1 MSGSRK
7 TSIAWKYFTDIG
19 NDHAVCKICNEFFSY
34 KTSVSNLKKHIIRKH
49 PSVLKNNSPSESSA
63 LIDHEYRT
71 KGQTESNKD
80 ASSVDIQDSNDEY
93 ETIEIQ
99 QEDIQDETTD
109 PMFVEFLEHTGSSPA
124 NKIENSPSPPPI
136 ASKRKRMRYSYSRA
150 KEEHRMDP
158 RHLLEIKRLE
168 LETLREKNLNEKERI
183 RAQLDRD
190 SLKVQERL
198 VTFLED
204 IKPALIEFLRK

>member
-49 PSVLKNNSPSESSA
+49 PSVLKNNSPSESS
-63 LIDHEYRT
+63 
-71 KGQTESNKD
+71 
-80 ASSVDIQDSNDEY
+80 DSNDEY